1 MKTLTTKIIAVAI
14 ASFVITA
21 NTASAQAIQ
30 ANYAVKTAEPL
41 SVKYLGSD
49 DAYLMFEVTVNAA
62 DAKTAVLGVSDKKEG
77 ELYAENIRFTAKT
90 QKIKIEKRDSQEL
103 NFKLSL
109 GGSSYNKSFSINT
122 TRVSNTVVAE
132 TAVAAL

>member
-21 NTASAQAIQ
+21 NSASAQAIQ

-41 SVKYLGSD
+41 TVKYLGSD
-49 DAYLMFEVTVNAA
+49 DTYLMFEVSVNAA
-62 DAKTAVLGVSDKKEG
+62 DAKTAVLGVFDNKEG
-77 ELYAENIRFTAKT
+77 ELYAENIRHTAKT

-103 NFKLSL
+103 DFKLSV

-122 TRVSNTVVAE
+122 TRVANTVVAE
-132 TAVAAL
+132 SAVAAL

>member
-30 ANYAVKTAEPL
+30 ANYAVKAAEPL
-41 SVKYLGSD
+41 TVKYLGSD

-103 NFKLSL
+103 EFKLSL

-122 TRVSNTVVAE
+122 TRVANTVVAE
-132 TAVAAL
+132 TGVAAL